1 MKGPTHKNTSHIL
14 PTSVKK
20 NKGITR
26 RSLYDLQYQG
36 CPDVST
42 SKNITL
48 NILDSA
54 IRKINT
60 AYQKLPHCDR
70 STKNTKCMCI
80 RKLKKKK
87 IKISL

>member
-36 CPDVST
+36 CPDMCQHARTV
-42 SKNITL
+42 

-54 IRKINT
+54 LRKINT
-60 AYQKLPHCDR
+60 AYQKLPYCDR
-70 STKNTKCMCI
+70 STNKAKCV
-80 RKLKKKK
+80 RKF
-87 IKISL
+87 